1 MVPRSWPGETAVC
14 IASGPSLTA
23 EDVGYVRGKA
33 RSIVV
38 NTTYRLAPWADV
50 LYAADARW
58 WIWHKGAMDFPGLK
72 FSVGTPPSQYGVTR
86 LKAAGEP
93 GLSLDPGA
101 LCTGMNGGYQA
112 INLAVLFGVVRI
124 VLLGYDLQLGPA
136 KEEHWHGPHNP
147 RSIVAPSLLEQKLA
161 RFRAAFTAL
170 VAPLNAAGIA
180 IVNCTRRTA
189 LTCFP
194 CRALEAT
201 L

>member
-1 MVPRSWPGETAVC
+1 MVPRTWIGETAVC

-38 NTTYRLAPWADV
+38 NNGYQLAPWADV

-58 WIWHKGAMDFPGLK
+58 WIWHKGAPGFAGLK
-72 FSVGTPPSQYGVTR
+72 FTCGSPPPQYGVTR
-86 LKAAGEP
+86 LACASES
-93 GLSLDPGA
+93 GLSHDPAA
-101 LCTGMNGGYQA
+101 LCTGQNGGYQA
-112 INLAVLFGVVRI
+112 INLAFLFGVARI
-124 VLLGYDLQLGPA
+124 VLLGYDLQLGPDH
-136 KEEHWHGPHNP
+136 EEHWHGPHNP
-147 RSIVAPSLLEQKLA
+147 RSRVAPSLLEQKLA

-170 VAPLNAAGIA
+170 VAPLNAAGVA
-180 IVNCTRRTA
+180 IVNCTRSTA